1 MFAITAKTRESNVNL
16 DKLRATDE
24 MPAVYYGPGVTTTS
38 ISVPK
43 IAFQKIWRDAG
54 ESTPV
59 ELVVDG
65 KKVNVLIHDVSMHPV
80 SNEPI
85 HVDFLVVDMNKKISV
100 AIPLEFIGIAPAVK
114 NGIGTLVKVL
124 HEIEIEA
131 LPKDLPHNIEVDVS
145 TLVDAE
151 SQIAVSDLK
160 VPAGVVTLTKATE
173 VVAAIAL
180 QQEEKEEAGPVDLS
194 AIEVE
199 KKGKKDLPAG
209 EVGEGGSVE

>member
-1 MFAITAKTRESNVNL
+1 MFSITAKTRDLSADLEKMRSN
-16 DKLRATDE
+16 DE
-24 MPAVYYGPGVTTTS
+24 MPSVYYGSGVASTS

-54 ESTPV
+54 ESTPI

-80 SNEPI
+80 TNEPI
-85 HVDFLVVDMNKKISV
+85 HVDFLVVDMSKKISV
-100 AIPLEFIGIAPAVK
+100 FVPLEFVGVAPAVK
-114 NGIGTLVKVL
+114 SGLGILVKVL

-131 LPKDLPHNIEVDVS
+131 LPKDLPHNIEVDIS

-160 VPAGVVTLTKATE
+160 MPTGVTAIAKASE

-180 QQEEKEEAGPVDLS
+180 QKEEKEEESAPVDLS

-199 KKGKKDLPAG
+199 KKGKKEEEAPAS
-209 EVGEGGSVE
+209 E

>member
-1 MFAITAKTRESNVNL
+1 MFSITAKTRDLSADL
-16 DKLRATDE
+16 DKMRSNDE
-24 MPAVYYGPGVTTTS
+24 MPSVYYGSGVTSTS

-54 ESTPV
+54 ESTPI
-59 ELVVDG
+59 ELTVDG

-80 SNEPI
+80 TNEPI
-85 HVDFLVVDMNKKISV
+85 HVDFLVVDMSKTISV
-100 AIPLEFIGIAPAVK
+100 SVPLEFVGVAPAVK
-114 NGIGTLVKVL
+114 SGLGILVKVL

-131 LPKDLPHNIEVDVS
+131 LPKDLPHNIEVDIS

-160 VPAGVVTLTKATE
+160 MPTGVTAITKASE

-180 QQEEKEEAGPVDLS
+180 QKEEKEEESAPVDLS

-199 KKGKKDLPAG
+199 KKGKKEEEAPAA
-209 EVGEGGSVE
+209 E